1 MVNKNNFTQPQC
13 IIMDIKE
20 NNIIINIS
28 RFLEGVMFLKRVII
42 LFPNFHNANIIE
54 NIRKKYDPLA
64 NYIDPHITI
73 VFPFD
78 SDISTNDL
86 KLHFNKVLKGIKKFN
101 IKLKDFTGDFRD
113 GYLFLNV
120 KKGNDNIIQ
129 LHDKLYSGILD
140 NFLSR
145 RVTYCPHLTVGKL
158 PLQVKFDKALDKA
171 LDKLSS
177 CTESFETTIDKIYV
191 VNIDSIEL
199 STIEFSFDLD

>member
-1 MVNKNNFTQPQC
+1 M
-13 IIMDIKE
+13 I
-20 NNIIINIS
+20 
-28 RFLEGVMFLKRVII
+28 FLKRAIVLYPRFQNI
-42 LFPNFHNANIIE
+42 NIIE
-54 NIRKKYDPLA
+54 TIRKKYDPLA
-64 NYIDPHITI
+64 NYIAPHITI
-73 VFPFD
+73 IFPFD

-140 NFLSR
+140 EFLSR
-145 RVTYCPHLTVGKL
+145 RVTFCPHLTVGKL
-158 PLQVKFDKALDKA
+158 PLQVKFDKA

-191 VNIDSIEL
+191 VNIDSIEH
-199 STIEFSFDLD
+199 STIEFSFDLE